1 MKTKTKKKD
10 MTNDMLSKT
19 LMQSYSAV
27 EPIWEDIIEGH
38 FICPYCGIKFK
49 AEYPSKTILGD
60 WKHNAQLA
68 SSNYKKH
75 KEKCKNL
82 KTQP

>member
-1 MKTKTKKKD
+1 MIW
-10 MTNDMLSKT
+10 NDIKEG
-19 LMQSYSAV
+19 YFV
-27 EPIWEDIIEGH
+27 CPI
-38 FICPYCGIKFK
+38 CGRKFK

-75 KEKCKNL
+75 KYKCKTHR
-82 KTQP
+82 KQP